1 MNCLEYANRLKQ
13 HKNQFLS
20 NMKKTNKMDCR
31 CPRQLSDM
39 PDTWCSL
46 AVLRLKAMRNA
57 EKEPT
62 QEEEDLLPGCPWAVD
77 HQMSNYCFFKF
88 MDEYVGD
95 KPLSDVEIASLN
107 NISID
112 TVKKTEKIAL
122 AKMKQHETLTNL
134 DNGGNAPVIEEKDD
148 SSYSIV
154 K

>member
-1 MNCLEYANRLKQ
+1 
-13 HKNQFLS
+13 
-20 NMKKTNKMDCR
+20 
-31 CPRQLSDM
+31 M
-39 PDTWCSL
+39 PNTWCSL

-107 NISID
+107 NISIE
-112 TVKKTEKIAL
+112 TVKKTEKTAL
-122 AKMKQHETLTNL
+122 AKMKQHETLSKL
-134 DNGGNAPVIEEKDD
+134 DNGGNSPIVEEKDD

>member
-1 MNCLEYANRLKQ
+1 MSRCK
-13 HKNQFLS
+13 
-20 NMKKTNKMDCR
+20 KMDKR
-31 CPRQLSDM
+31 CPRQLECM

-57 EKEPT
+57 DKEPS

-107 NISID
+107 NISIE
-112 TVKKTEKIAL
+112 TVKKTEKTAL
-122 AKMKQHETLTNL
+122 AKMKQHETLSKL
-134 DNGGNAPVIEEKDD
+134 DNGGNSPIVEEKDD